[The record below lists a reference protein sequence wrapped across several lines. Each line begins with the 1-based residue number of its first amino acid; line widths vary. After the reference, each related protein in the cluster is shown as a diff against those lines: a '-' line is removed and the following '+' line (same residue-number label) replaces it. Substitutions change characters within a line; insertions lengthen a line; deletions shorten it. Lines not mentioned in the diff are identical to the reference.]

1 MPAPDAGPAI
11 DLAGS
16 VQYLKGVGPR
26 RAAALAER
34 GIVTV
39 EDLLHHLPVRY
50 EDRGRFTPL
59 SGVRAGDV
67 VTADARVV
75 QSVLQRTRR
84 RGFSIV
90 ASLIRDESASL
101 RTVFF
106 NRPYLAERLAAGT
119 RAIFHGRVQVDQR
132 TGNLQLA
139 NPDFEILADGEEP
152 EAHLG
157 LVPIHPKLPGF
168 TPRGLRQVLLRVL
181 AELPEGLPPTLPP
194 GVEERLGLL
203 PRRDA
208 LADVHFP
215 PRGSDRDLHERRAS
229 EAHRRLIVDELF
241 AMQLAFLARRRRE
254 GRRPDARRYDTSR
267 AVGDRLRELL
277 PFRLTPGQRAAFRE
291 VVADLEGPLPMAR
304 LLQGDVGSGKT
315 IVALLAMLLAAESGH
330 QAALMA
336 PTGILAEQHARNF
349 RALLGGRREVGL
361 LTGSLGAAERRD
373 LLAELESGRLR
384 LVVGTHALIQERV
397 RFSHLALAVVD
408 EQHRFGVVQRVQL
421 AAKADR
427 PDVLVMTATPI
438 PRTLALA
445 LHGDLD
451 VTTIPDRPP
460 GRRPVRTV
468 VRPESARRRV
478 VQFLDDQLAA
488 GRQAYVVHPVI
499 EETEEA
505 DVRAATEGA
514 DALQRL
520 LPRRRVALLHGR
532 MRTEQREEVMRRFAG
547 GEVDAL
553 VATTVVEV
561 GVDVPNATVM
571 IVENAERF
579 GIAQLHQLR
588 GRVGRGGHS
597 SWCILLAGARPTE
610 EGRRRL
616 ALLAATDDGFL
627 LAEEDLAQRGAGELF
642 GERQTGLRDLRV
654 ADPVRDRELLEAAR
668 AEARRFL
675 DSLDDRGIEQDPLI
689 AAAEQRWRPAV
700 ERSVAG

>member
-1 MPAPDAGPAI
+1 MPPPERDAAL

-26 RAAALAER
+26 RAEALAER

-39 EDLLHHLPVRY
+39 EDLLHHLPLRY
-50 EDRGRFTPL
+50 EDRQRLTPL
-59 SGVRAGDV
+59 SSVRAGDV

-75 QSVLQRTRR
+75 QAVLQRTRR

-90 ASLIRDESASL
+90 SVLIRDEGGSL

-106 NRPYLAERLAAGT
+106 NRPYLAERLAPGT
-119 RAIFHGRVQVDQR
+119 RAVFHGRAQVDQR
-132 TGNLQLA
+132 TGNLQLP
-139 NPDFEILADGEEP
+139 NPDFELLSEEDAP
-152 EAHLG
+152 EAQLG

-168 TPRGLRQVLLRVL
+168 TPRGLRALLRRVL
-181 AELPEGLPPTLPP
+181 DELPDPLPPTLPAD
-194 GVEERLGLL
+194 VEARLELL
-203 PRRDA
+203 PRREA
-208 LADVHFP
+208 LVRVHFP
-215 PRGSDRDLHERRAS
+215 PPGSDASEHERRAS

-241 AMQLAFLARRRRE
+241 AMQLAFLLRRRRE
-254 GRRPDARRYDTSR
+254 GRRPPTRRYDTSR
-267 AVGDRLRELL
+267 PVGDRLRQLL
-277 PFRLTPGQRAAFRE
+277 PFRLTPGQRAAFRD
-291 VVADLEGPLPMAR
+291 VVGDLRGPLPMAR

-336 PTGILAEQHARNF
+336 PTEILAEQHARNF
-349 RALLGGRREVGL
+349 RALLDERREVAL
-361 LTGSLGAAERRD
+361 LTGSLGAAERRRV
-373 LLAELESGRLR
+373 LAGLESGDLR
-384 LVVGTHALIQERV
+384 LVVGTHALIQEKV
-397 RFSHLALAVVD
+397 RFADLGLAVVD

-460 GRRPVRTV
+460 GRRPIRTV
-468 VRPESARRRV
+468 VREESARGRILA
-478 VQFLDDQLAA
+478 FLDEQLAA

-499 EETEEA
+499 DETEEA

-514 DALQRL
+514 DALQRA

-532 MRTEQREEVMRRFAG
+532 MKAEQRDEVMRHFAG
-547 GEVDAL
+547 GDVDVL

-571 IVENAERF
+571 LVENAERF

-588 GRVGRGGHS
+588 GRVGRGAHA
-597 SWCILLAGARPTE
+597 SWCILLAGAHPTE

-616 ALLAATDDGFL
+616 DLLASTEDGFL
-627 LAEEDLAQRGAGELF
+627 LAEEDLALRGAGELF

-654 ADPVRDRELLEAAR
+654 ADPVRDRQLLEVAR
-668 AEARRFL
+668 AEARSFL
-675 DSLDDRGIEQDPLI
+675 DARTDEELDADPLVASI
-689 AAAEQRWRPAV
+689 EARWRPAV
-700 ERSVAG
+700 DRSVAG